1 MTSILLRNRV
11 ELFVAD
17 WNANP
22 ANPTLELEWEDNLE
36 VAP

>member
-17 WNANP
+17 WNADPKNP
-22 ANPTLELEWEDNLE
+22 QLELEWEDNLE
-36 VAP
+36 LAQ